1 MFFTSSNQRPGLH
14 SPARRIGATVVFSS
28 CCEPLPNLTLMPFY
42 LKTQKGVSMKG
53 HSQKHLIRGKRAAT
67 RWEQL
72 ISFFKKNSFKNFQIN
87 NHIKIIH
94 AQNSELHQT
103 AFLWASQSLEHIS
116 SCSMHAELTG
126 GLYEGNFKLNVLDHN
141 PPSASIL
148 KPHLCIKNKTL
159 STMQYSQHQQ
169 GGNISF
175 ASLNMFNQSS

>member
-1 MFFTSSNQRPGLH
+1 MLCIYGMGKKVLEGLAIWKH
-14 SPARRIGATVVFSS
+14 Q
-28 CCEPLPNLTLMPFY
+28 LTWVLVPS
-42 LKTQKGVSMKG
+42 LT
-53 HSQKHLIRGKRAAT
+53 IRGVLDKLPKYSESQLLKSK
-67 RWEQL
+67 WEQL

-175 ASLNMFNQSS
+175 ASLNMFNQSN